1 MRRMPQAGRLGC
13 LLVIADHLADGTEAI
28 MLLAT
33 MVSNV
38 TKTLLE
44 VTIPWFGLIENI
56 GSNNGSHF
64 ISTPVKELTKSLG
77 IKWE

>member
-1 MRRMPQAGRLGC
+1 MPQAGRLRC
-13 LLVIADHLADGTEAI
+13 LLVIEDHLTNGTEAI
-28 MLLAT
+28 ALSTT

-44 VTIPWFGLIENI
+44 VTIPWFGLIDNI
-56 GSNNGSHF
+56 DSNNGSHF